1 MRYKFKSVDFWTEL
15 KAAVGD
21 KPCSITDTGDEM
33 LFDFEGK
40 LTLKQESALKALME
54 TRPMLRGK
62 TARFVE
68 KGMDIRITES
78 GGQSREID

>member
-1 MRYKFKSVDFWTEL
+1 MKYRFRAVDFWTEL

-21 KPCSITDTGDEM
+21 KPCSITDSGDEM

-40 LTLKQESALKALME
+40 LTLKQESALKTLMV

>member
-1 MRYKFKSVDFWTEL
+1 MRYKFKAIDFWTEL

-21 KPCSITDTGDEM
+21 RPCSIADSGDEM
-33 LFDFEGK
+33 LFDFEGE

-68 KGMDIRITES
+68 KGINIELTEEVTLNANAS
-78 GGQSREID
+78 

>member
-1 MRYKFKSVDFWTEL
+1 MKYRFEAVDFWTEL

-21 KPCSITDTGDEM
+21 KPCSITDSGDEM
-33 LFDFEGK
+33 LFDFEGE

-62 TARFVE
+62 TARFVD
-68 KGMDIRITES
+68 KGINIELTEEATLNANAS
-78 GGQSREID
+78 